1 MIRSFFFAPANRHD
15 LLAKFPRFDA
25 DCVVIDLE
33 DGTPPAEKVA
43 ARGRLGE
50 AVTMLRETNL
60 RSKLMVRV
68 NEPSSVH
75 YLRDLEAAFATDIDG
90 VVIPKVELG
99 DQLFPALHIIDRLAA
114 EKPDGRPRT
123 ILGGIESIDGVMNVE
138 ALVGVDPRLDAVF
151 FGAED
156 FISDMG
162 GRRTPAGNEV
172 LYARSR
178 VALAARSRR
187 LIALD
192 QAVTE
197 IRDDEQFIRDAE
209 FGRDLGYNGKICV
222 HPRQVE
228 IANRVF
234 SPSDRELEHSRRLIA
249 TYEAAMA
256 AGKGTI
262 DFEGKMIDGP
272 LLKRAEDIVAMAEAI
287 ARREAAAR

>member
-15 LLAKFPRFDA
+15 LIAKFPRFDA
-25 DCVVIDLE
+25 DCAVIDLE
-33 DGTPPAEKVA
+33 DGTPPAEKES
-43 ARGRLGE
+43 ARARLGE
-50 AVTMLRETNL
+50 AVAMLREA
-60 RSKLMVRV
+60 KLASRLLVRV

-75 YLRDLEAAFATDIDG
+75 YLRDLEASFATDVDG
-90 VVIPKVELG
+90 VVIPKLEQG
-99 DQLFPALHIIDRLAA
+99 AQLFPALHIIDRHST
-114 EKPDGRPRT
+114 EKPVGRPRT
-123 ILGGIESIDGVMNVE
+123 IVGGIESIGGVLNVE
-138 ALVGVDPRLDAVF
+138 SLVAVDPRMDAIF

-156 FISDMG
+156 FISDIG
-162 GRRTPAGNEV
+162 GRRTPSGNEV

-178 VALAARSRR
+178 VVLAARSRR

-197 IRDDEQFIRDAE
+197 IRDDDQFTGDAE
-209 FGRDLGYNGKICV
+209 FGRDLGYTGKICV

-234 SPSDRELEHSRRLIA
+234 SPSQAELAHSRRLIE
-249 TYEAAMA
+249 TYEAAMK

-272 LLKRAEDIVAMAEAI
+272 LLKRAQDIVAIGEAI
-287 ARREAAAR
+287 ENRKAGGA

>member
-1 MIRSFFFAPANRHD
+1 
-15 LLAKFPRFDA
+15 
-25 DCVVIDLE
+25 
-33 DGTPPAEKVA
+33 
-43 ARGRLGE
+43 
-50 AVTMLRETNL
+50 
-60 RSKLMVRV
+60 
-68 NEPSSVH
+68 
-75 YLRDLEAAFATDIDG
+75 
-90 VVIPKVELG
+90 
-99 DQLFPALHIIDRLAA
+99 
-114 EKPDGRPRT
+114 
-123 ILGGIESIDGVMNVE
+123 
-138 ALVGVDPRLDAVF
+138 
-151 FGAED
+151 
-156 FISDMG
+156 
-162 GRRTPAGNEV
+162 
-172 LYARSR
+172 
-178 VALAARSRR
+178 LAARSRR

-287 ARREAAAR
+287 ARREAAGR